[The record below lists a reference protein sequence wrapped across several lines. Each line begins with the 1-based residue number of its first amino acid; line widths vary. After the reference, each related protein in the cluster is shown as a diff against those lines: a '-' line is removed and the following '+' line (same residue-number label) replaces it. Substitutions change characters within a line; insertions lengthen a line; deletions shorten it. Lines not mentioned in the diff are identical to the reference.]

1 VNITF
6 DIPFKETEFQGVP
19 YKGIVPITPCVNC
32 LVSLQEQPWFVLDLS
47 EVEIV
52 VLERCMLQLREFD
65 MVFVKKNYE
74 EPPVRVST
82 VPSQHLDRIKCW
94 LNEIELVYYTCTM
107 NMMWPMVMKE
117 ITKDPQQ
124 FIEHGGWNAWFPG
137 NDSGESDSNENDGES
152 DYNNAGDEEPSDD
165 DDPSGADDGDSDFD
179 ASDDDASDEPDD
191 SEESGLSWDELE
203 KQAEKSDRKRGH
215 KDDGDERKKPSKRP
229 RR

>member
-1 VNITF
+1 MTF
-6 DIPFKETEFQGVP
+6 DIPFKDAEFQGVP
-19 YKGIVPITPCVNC
+19 HKGIVPITPCLNC
-32 LVSLQEQPWFVLDLS
+32 VVSLQEMPWFVLDLS

-65 MVFVKKNYE
+65 MTFVKKNYE
-74 EPPVRVST
+74 EPPIRVST
-82 VPSQHLDRIKCW
+82 VPSQHLDKIKCW

-117 ITKDPQQ
+117 ITKDLQV
-124 FIEHGGWNAWFPG
+124 FLDNGAWNAWFVG
-137 NDSGESDSNENDGES
+137 NDPSESGSDENDGES
-152 DYNNAGDEEPSDD
+152 DYNDAGGGDDDDVSDD
-165 DDPSGADDGDSDFD
+165 DPAESEDGGSDFD

-203 KQAEKSDRKRGH
+203 KQAEKSYRKRG
-215 KDDGDERKKPSKRP
+215 KEDDDEQKKSSKRP